1 MNKFKKWATGI
12 AVSATAVVG
21 LSSMKQNELENTQS
35 IDAPDTTSQ
44 TVDIDTSSPA
54 QQGAEVGAN
63 FNLDKDN
70 PEINTSPTQKD
81 LFEELAREL
90 KQNIIHNMNKDDVRE
105 LSLEDRKAV
114 VHQMAK
120 DYRACEKSMEMTGG
134 IDPELVGENNYCS
147 KYFREDKILG
157 LWQVQ
162 HLQEMAE
169 LVMTEEYAQHLDGLP
184 KTVQQQPMY
193 DSLGEDFSKIYH
205 AHSEF
210 SEQSANQA
218 VADAQSFLESHL
230 GDISHLEGEEL
241 ADLQERIDTL
251 KQEYLQ
257 QVTEKLDAQDLSDTE
272 YVYQKELAKGKID
285 ALSKVERYQKNYG
298 KDMTEQKPLSAE
310 HTFDDPVDF
319 ARKIHLVAEKFGI
332 DPNKIKMS
340 QSPDDNSLI
349 FNANNLDDQIDL
361 GDDMS
366 R

>member
-1 MNKFKKWATGI
+1 MNKLKKWATGI

-21 LSSMKQNELENTQS
+21 LSSIKQNEVENTQN

-44 TVDIDTSSPA
+44 TVDMDNLSQA
-54 QQGAEVGAN
+54 QQTAAEVGAD
-63 FNLDKDN
+63 FNLDKEN
-70 PEINTSPTQKD
+70 PEINSGPTQED

-90 KQNIIHNMNKDDVRE
+90 KQNIIHNMDIDDVRE

-147 KYFREDKILG
+147 KYFSGDSMSNYKEVQDL
-157 LWQVQ
+157 QV
-162 HLQEMAE
+162 LAS

-184 KTVQQQPMY
+184 KTVQQQQMY
-193 DSLGEDFSKIYH
+193 DNLGEDFSKIYH

-241 ADLQERIDTL
+241 TNLQEHMETL
-251 KQEYLQ
+251 KDEYIQ

-272 YVYQKELAKGKID
+272 YVYQKELAKDTISF
-285 ALSKVERYQKNYG
+285 LSKPKSYQKNYG
-298 KDMTEQKPLSAE
+298 QNIAEQDPLSAE

-319 ARKIHLVAEKFGI
+319 ARKIRLVAEKFGVN
-332 DPNKIKMS
+332 DDIKMEYNIA
-340 QSPDDNSLI
+340 DNALNI
-349 FNANNLDDQIDL
+349 NTNNLNDQIDL